1 MSASRAWP
9 EGTDELLE
17 EILTDAYGED
27 EQLWALRQAFED
39 DVSLPADAFVVGEP
53 VSVVEIDYDG
63 NTRRGLIARCRRGDG
78 TEHEVS
84 AAELA
89 FPDGS
94 PFRRHVAAYGMWV
107 GAGPLPALSRA
118 TGRAHKATSED
129 LDPAVPAEL
138 IVLAPK
144 QQAARCRVLGSQRE
158 ITLRSRDVWKLVPG
172 EIVTIQINKQWNHRG
187 HPYLS
192 GEVAAQRL
200 DVEALGLVPLR
211 LRDEWPWD
219 PAEHYWGEEGEPLEG
234 WAKPIVA
241 AGPRP
246 GARRED
252 RTARIRRKHP
262 PVVRVSV
269 GSGHPGLGVYTGS
282 R

>member
-1 MSASRAWP
+1 
-9 EGTDELLE
+9 
-17 EILTDAYGED
+17 
-27 EQLWALRQAFED
+27 
-39 DVSLPADAFVVGEP
+39 LPAP
-53 VSVVEIDYDG
+53 
-63 NTRRGLIARCRRGDG
+63 
-78 TEHEVS
+78 
-84 AAELA
+84 
-89 FPDGS
+89 
-94 PFRRHVAAYGMWV
+94 
-107 GAGPLPALSRA
+107 SRA

-219 PAEHYWGEEGEPLEG
+219 PAEHCWGEEGEPLEG

-282 R
+282 S